1 MDIQTENYKAGSY
14 IETTSGNKVSRQSVL
29 CGSQN
34 IVLNGRTVIQN
45 NCIIRGD
52 LASVRIG
59 RHCVI
64 RKDTVIRPPFKQF
77 SSGVA
82 FFPCTIGD
90 HVWIGEGSVVNA
102 AQIGSYVHIGK
113 NCVIGKR
120 CSLKDCCI
128 IADNTVLAPDTV
140 VSSFLIVSGQP
151 GKPTGEL
158 PESAQHLM
166 IDATKQFYKN
176 FQPE

>member
-1 MDIQTENYKAGSY
+1 MDVDYESYPSGTY
-14 IETTSGNKVSRQSVL
+14 IETASGNKVSRQSVL

-34 IVLNGRTVIQN
+34 IILNGKSVVQN

-64 RKDTVIRPPFKQF
+64 RKDSVIRPPFKKF
-77 SSGVA
+77 ARGAA
-82 FFPCTIGD
+82 FFPCMIGD
-90 HVWIGEGSVVNA
+90 HVYIGEGSVVNA

-120 CSLKDCCI
+120 CSLKDCCQ
-128 IADNTVLAPDTV
+128 IADNSVLPPDTV
-140 VSSFLIVSGQP
+140 VPSFFVFG
-151 GKPTGEL
+151 GKPARPIGEL
-158 PESAQHLM
+158 PESTQYLM
-166 IDATKQFYKN
+166 TEATKQFYKR
-176 FQPE
+176 FQAD